1 MIERLSPTARNIA
14 LVALFL
20 LIGWFLW
27 SVRSVLNPLI
37 LGYLLAFVAH
47 PLVLRLEKRGWKRRR
62 AVNFIFGAALVLMT
76 LVAAGVYFQGRGL
89 ARELV
94 SDQGL
99 GLKVRERIEQ
109 AAEQY
114 HDEISW
120 VIQYLPKPANESK
133 GEAKVETRNGAK
145 TPDPNANFD
154 SMTGAAIDP
163 KTGGSVDLKSGEA
176 LAVEPGDKAADLKR
190 KIRVWWTS
198 WISDDSSTQ
207 AADIGTKIGS
217 GAVFVFQQVFGN
229 LLAVGT
235 LLILL
240 PIYTYFLLFEL
251 ERIHRFVARYLPRR
265 DRDRLVR
272 IGTQIGEVLA
282 NFFRGRL
289 LVCLAKG
296 TFLALGLFI
305 ADVDFALLLG
315 LGTGFL
321 SLIPFVGSAIGLV
334 MALLVAMLE
343 HSLGYAVIGVGTVF
357 LLAEGLENYFLI
369 PKILGNS
376 LGLHPVVVIFSLMA
390 GAASMGMFGLL
401 VALPLTAT
409 LVILGREFL
418 LPVLAD
424 LADNDRAQQ
433 KNV

>member
-37 LGYLLAFVAH
+37 LGYLLAFVVH
-47 PLVLRLEKRGWKRRR
+47 PLVLRLEKRGWKRRN
-62 AVNFIFGAALVLMT
+62 AVNFIFGAALVALT
-76 LVAAGVYFQGRGL
+76 LVALGIYFQGRGL
-89 ARELV
+89 AKELV
-94 SDQGL
+94 SDEGL
-99 GLKVRERIEQ
+99 GQKVRERVEQ

-120 VIQYLPKPANESK
+120 VIQYLPKPA
-133 GEAKVETRNGAK
+133 GEKKRDSTENTKRPEGAP
-145 TPDPNANFD
+145 TPPA
-154 SMTGAAIDP
+154 
-163 KTGGSVDLKSGEA
+163 VDTKP
-176 LAVEPGDKAADLKR
+176 VEPTDKADDLKR
-190 KIRVWWTS
+190 QIREWWSS
-198 WISDDSSTQ
+198 WISDESSVE
-207 AADIGTKIGS
+207 AASIGTRIGS
-217 GAVFVFQQVFGN
+217 GAVFLVRQVFGD
-229 LLAVGT
+229 LLAVLT

-251 ERIHRFVARYLPRR
+251 ERIHRFVTRYLPRR
-265 DRDRLVR
+265 DRERLVR
-272 IGTQIGEVLA
+272 IGSQIGEVLA

-296 TFLALGLFI
+296 TFLAIGLAI
-305 ADVDFALLLG
+305 AGVDFALLLG

-321 SLIPFVGSAIGLV
+321 SLIPFVGSAIGFV

-343 HSLGYAVIGVGTVF
+343 HSLGYAFLSVGTVF
-357 LLAEGLENYFLI
+357 LLAEGLENYLLI

-376 LGLHPVVVIFSLMA
+376 LGLHPVIVIFSLMA
-390 GAASMGMFGLL
+390 GAASLGMFGLL

-418 LPVLAD
+418 LPVLAQ
-424 LADNDRAQQ
+424 LADESPSRRA
-433 KNV
+433 